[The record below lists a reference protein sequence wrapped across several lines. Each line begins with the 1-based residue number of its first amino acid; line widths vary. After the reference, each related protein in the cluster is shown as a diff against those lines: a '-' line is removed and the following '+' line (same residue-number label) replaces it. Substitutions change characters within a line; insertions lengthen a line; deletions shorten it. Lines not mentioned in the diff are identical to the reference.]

1 MALSDIPS
9 ALRAYWGVIRSNVF
23 QRATTTQLW
32 QAISGWESQY
42 NILRPGGLFN
52 AVSAMRSLAV
62 GQRNAEASLAN
73 LNPEDPLT
81 ADVIAQD
88 INSRPVTEQSLS
100 PKYLVRFEANMVT
113 EAGYVTRWLTVKTN
127 SLAGMIK
134 NDLLGQL
141 DTAGID
147 MSTGYGELYTGLSG
161 NISIVAV

>member
-9 ALRAYWGVIRSNVF
+9 TLRAYWGVIRSNVF

-32 QAISGWESQY
+32 QSISAWESQY

-62 GQRNAEASLAN
+62 GQRNAESTLAS

-147 MSTGYGELYTGLSG
+147 MSTGYGELYTGLTG
-161 NISIVAV
+161 QISIVAV

>member
-9 ALRAYWGVIRSNVF
+9 TLRAYWGVIRSNVF

-32 QAISGWESQY
+32 QSISAWESQY

-62 GQRNAEASLAN
+62 GQRNAENTLAN

-147 MSTGYGELYTGLSG
+147 MSTGYGELYTGLTG
-161 NISIVAV
+161 QISIVAV

>member
-1 MALSDIPS
+1 
-9 ALRAYWGVIRSNVF
+9 
-23 QRATTTQLW
+23 
-32 QAISGWESQY
+32 
-42 NILRPGGLFN
+42 
-52 AVSAMRSLAV
+52 
-62 GQRNAEASLAN
+62 
-73 LNPEDPLT
+73 
-81 ADVIAQD
+81 
-88 INSRPVTEQSLS
+88 
-100 PKYLVRFEANMVT
+100 MVT

>member
-23 QRATTTQLW
+23 ARATTTQLW

-42 NILRPGGLFN
+42 NILRPGGLFK

-62 GQRNAEASLAN
+62 GQRTAEANLAN
-73 LNPEDPLT
+73 AAETDALD
-81 ADVIAQD
+81 ASMIAQD
-88 INSRPVTEQSLS
+88 INSRPVTEQSLA

-113 EAGYVTRWLTVKTN
+113 ESGYTQRWMTVTTN

-147 MSTGYGELYTGLSG
+147 MSTGYGELYTGLTG
-161 NISIVAV
+161 QISIVAV

>member
-42 NILRPGGLFN
+42 NILRPGGLFS

-62 GQRNAEASLAN
+62 GQRNAESNFAN
-73 LNPEDPLT
+73 AAPEDAIDST
-81 ADVIAQD
+81 MIAQD
-88 INSRPVTEQSLS
+88 INSRPVTEQSLAS
-100 PKYLVRFEANMVT
+100 KYLVRFEANMVT

-127 SLAGMIK
+127 TLAGMIK

-141 DTAGID
+141 DSAGID
-147 MSTGYGELYTGLSG
+147 MSTGYGELYTGLTG
-161 NISIVAV
+161 QISIVAV

>member
-9 ALRAYWGVIRSNVF
+9 SLRAYWGVIRSNVF

-52 AVSAMRSLAV
+52 AVTAMRSLAV
-62 GQRNAEASLAN
+62 GQRNAENSLASAA
-73 LNPEDPLT
+73 PEDPLT
-81 ADVIAQD
+81 ADMIAQD

-100 PKYLVRFEANMVT
+100 PSYLVRFEASMVT
-113 EAGYVTRWLTVKTN
+113 EIGNSTRWLTVKTN

-134 NDLLGQL
+134 DDLLGQL

-147 MSTGYGELYTGLSG
+147 MSTGYGELYTGLTG
-161 NISIVAV
+161 QISIVAV

>member
-32 QAISGWESQY
+32 QAISSWESQY

-62 GQRNAEASLAN
+62 GQRVAENNLASAEGSDALDA
-73 LNPEDPLT
+73 T
-81 ADVIAQD
+81 MIAQD
-88 INSRPVTEQSLS
+88 INSRPVTEQSLA
-100 PKYLVRFEANMVT
+100 PKYLVRFNANMVT
-113 EAGYVTRWLTVKTN
+113 ETGYNTRWLTVTTN
-127 SLAGMIK
+127 NLAGMVK
-134 NDLLGQL
+134 DDLLGQL

-147 MSTGYGELYTGLSG
+147 MSTGYGELYTGLTG
-161 NISIVAV
+161 EISIVAV

>member
-9 ALRAYWGVIRSNVF
+9 TLRAYWGVIRSNVF

-32 QAISGWESQY
+32 NAIAGWESQY

-62 GQRNAEASLAN
+62 GQRNAESTLAS

-147 MSTGYGELYTGLSG
+147 MSTGYGELYTGLTG
-161 NISIVAV
+161 QISIVAV

>member
-32 QAISGWESQY
+32 QSISAWESQY

-62 GQRNAEASLAN
+62 GQRNAENTLAN

>member
-134 NDLLGQL
+134 NDQLGQL

>member
-42 NILRPGGLFN
+42 NILRPGGLFR
-52 AVSAMRSLAV
+52 AVTAMRTLAV
-62 GQRNAEASLAN
+62 GQRNAEAALAKASGSDA
-73 LNPEDPLT
+73 LGAEH
-81 ADVIAQD
+81 IAED
-88 INSRPVTEQSLS
+88 INSRPVNERTLS

-113 EAGYVTRWLTVKTN
+113 ESGFVTRWLTVKTN

-134 NDLLGQL
+134 DDLLGQL
-141 DTAGID
+141 DQAGID

-161 NISIVAV
+161 QISIVAV

>member
-9 ALRAYWGVIRSNVF
+9 ALRAYWGVIRSNTF
-23 QRATTTQLW
+23 ARATTTQLW
-32 QAISGWESQY
+32 QSISAWESQY
-42 NILRPGGLFN
+42 NILRPGGLFR
-52 AVSAMRSLAV
+52 AVTAMRSLAV
-62 GQRNAEASLAN
+62 GQRNAETALTN
-73 LNPEDPLT
+73 LGPDQPLT
-81 ADVIAQD
+81 ADHIAQD

-147 MSTGYGELYTGLSG
+147 MSTGYGELYTGLTG
-161 NISIVAV
+161 QISIVAV